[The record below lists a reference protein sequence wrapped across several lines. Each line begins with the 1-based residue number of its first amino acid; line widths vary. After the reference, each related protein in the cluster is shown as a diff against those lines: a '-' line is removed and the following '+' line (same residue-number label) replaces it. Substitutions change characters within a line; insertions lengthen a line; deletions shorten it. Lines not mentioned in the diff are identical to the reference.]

1 VTAPE
6 PCAVSAD
13 PEPKVSARVRSLCR
27 IATTPEEVDLHHRI
41 RHQVFVEEQGLF
53 EGSDLDS
60 HDAVPGVVHVL
71 GLWQGEPV
79 GVVRLFPLDPSTD
92 LWQGDRLAVLPD
104 YRIRNLG
111 KPLVQFAVA
120 TAAARGGRLM
130 VAHIQLPNVAF
141 FERIGWET
149 HGEVESYVGVP
160 HQPMSIDL
168 TRYR

>member
-6 PCAVSAD
+6 RCAAPAEAVPA
-13 PEPKVSARVRSLCR
+13 VSARVRSLCR
-27 IATTPEEVDLHHRI
+27 IATTPDELDAHYRI
-41 RHQVFVEEQGLF
+41 RHQVFVEEQHLF
-53 EGSDLDS
+53 DGSDVDS

-71 GLWQGEPV
+71 GLWQGAAV
-79 GVVRLFPLDPSTD
+79 GVVRLFPLDRATD

-104 YRIRNLG
+104 YRVRNLG
-111 KPLVQFAVA
+111 KPLVQFAVGI
-120 TAAARGGRLM
+120 AAARGGRLM

-149 HGEVESYVGVP
+149 YGEVESYVGVP